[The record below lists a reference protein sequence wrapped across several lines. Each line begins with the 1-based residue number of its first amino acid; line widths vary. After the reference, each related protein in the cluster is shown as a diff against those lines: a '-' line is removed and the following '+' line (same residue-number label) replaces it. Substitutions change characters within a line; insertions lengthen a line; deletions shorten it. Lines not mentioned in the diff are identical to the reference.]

1 METVCMLN
9 DSQSSDV
16 LCMSVIK
23 FKNINCASR
32 SYYHAVAENLQLW
45 HLHVHVYRFRTATA
59 EFDVCYAARYSNI
72 NITSKHN
79 NYLDVLLT

>member
-1 METVCMLN
+1 MVTVCMLN

-45 HLHVHVYRFRTATA
+45 HLHVNRFRTATA
-59 EFDVCYAARYSNI
+59 EFDFCYAGRYLI
-72 NITSKHN
+72 YILRPNITII
-79 NYLDVLLT
+79 